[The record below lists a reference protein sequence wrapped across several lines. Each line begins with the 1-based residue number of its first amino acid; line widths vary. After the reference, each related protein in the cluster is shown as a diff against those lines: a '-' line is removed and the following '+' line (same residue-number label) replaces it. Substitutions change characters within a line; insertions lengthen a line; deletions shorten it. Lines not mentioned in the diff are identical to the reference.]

1 MKRQAISKKIRFEV
15 FKRDNFTCQY
25 CGKMAPDVVLEIDH
39 INPIANGGDNNI
51 LNLITSC
58 HDCNRGKGKRTLKDN
73 QELKKQQQQLKELSK
88 KKEQLEMMMK
98 WKEEL
103 DSFDDMQ
110 VEKIEAIND
119 EYSFSKHGKE
129 TIKKYIKKYGFEEV
143 YESMKIAIDKYY
155 KQGDQKTFEEAFN
168 KVGGILHNRQAQK
181 DNPMLYEIN
190 KLNYKAVHSFHYF
203 DSRKFKR
210 LLFAYKELLNNEDIE
225 TINNFIDT
233 SKNWTEFRGYFNDWF
248 VELFGENS
256 EERL

>member
-110 VEKIEAIND
+110 VEKIEELG
-119 EYSFSKHGKE
+119 EYTFSKYGRDLV
-129 TIKKYIKKYGFEEV
+129 KKYIKKYGFEEV
-143 YESMKIAIDKYY
+143 YESMKIALEQYFVSGDKNS
-155 KQGDQKTFEEAFN
+155 GEMAFQKL
-168 KVGGILHNRQAQK
+168 GGILHNRQAQK

-225 TINNFIDT
+225 TISNFIDA
-233 SKNWTEFRGYFNDWF
+233 SKNWTEFREYFNNWF
-248 VELFGENS
+248 GELFGANV